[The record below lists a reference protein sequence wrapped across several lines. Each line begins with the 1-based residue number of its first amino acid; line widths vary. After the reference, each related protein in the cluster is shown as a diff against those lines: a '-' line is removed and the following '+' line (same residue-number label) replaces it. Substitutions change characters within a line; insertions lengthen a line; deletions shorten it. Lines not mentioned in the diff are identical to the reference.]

1 MLSRLCAGSAS
12 EFCLQSM
19 LPAASG
25 SCCTGMSSRHACTTS
40 IKVKAL
46 APSTQAS
53 PDPYLPKVG
62 NAFGV
67 ALLLATS
74 ILVLA
79 RNTGLY
85 SSIAAPRACTSA
97 DAAAPDSTSVSG
109 QCLSRFGP
117 LHRLARIDR
126 EHRVDQLVYR
136 PARVCAVQQLQGSCA
151 PARPVRAVAHAL
163 CHSILRGAVHMFH
176 GARCVSYLAH
186 VALLTTS
193 QCAGAAHAAA
203 SCWY

>member
-1 MLSRLCAGSAS
+1 MLWGWQGRYAMLSRLCAGSAS

-19 LPAASG
+19 HPAASG

-67 ALLLATS
+67 AILLGTS

-79 RNTGLY
+79 RNAGLY

-97 DAAAPDSTSVSG
+97 DAAASDSTSVSG
-109 QCLSRFGP
+109 QCLSRSV
-117 LHRLARIDR
+117 R
-126 EHRVDQLVYR
+126 
-136 PARVCAVQQLQGSCA
+136 CTGS
-151 PARPVRAVAHAL
+151 RG
-163 CHSILRGAVHMFH
+163 SIVNIASISSFIAQPEFVPYNSSKGAVLQL
-176 GARCVSYLAH
+176 GRS
-186 VALLTTS
+186 AL
-193 QCAGAAHAAA
+193 
-203 SCWY
+203 